1 MKKPRRFLQQRRRA
15 LAKKLPRDV
24 IASWP
29 EVFGDISINAIPAKY
44 LQSIRV
50 TFIDEE
56 VWEVHLDSKEA
67 LEDGVTAEEVVAEM
81 LEEYDNEITSI
92 DLRVHTEKVKRD
104 MIKTTRKFM
113 KGKFKKK

>member
-1 MKKPRRFLQQRRRA
+1 M
-15 LAKKLPRDV
+15 

-29 EVFGDISINAIPAKY
+29 EVFGNVEINAIPTRY

-50 TFIDEE
+50 GFQNGE
-56 VWEVHLDSKEA
+56 VWDVEIDPDEPT
-67 LEDGVTAEEVVAEM
+67 LEGLSVEEILADL
-81 LEEYDNEITSI
+81 LEEYDEHVQSV
-92 DLRVHTEKVKRD
+92 DFRVHTDRVKRD

>member
-1 MKKPRRFLQQRRRA
+1 MKKPRHFLQQRRRA
-15 LAKKLPRDV
+15 LARKLPNDV

-29 EVFGDISINAIPAKY
+29 EVFGDIRIKAIPAEY

-50 TFIDEE
+50 TFKDKE
-56 VWEVHLDSKEA
+56 VWEIQMDSKEF

-81 LEEYDNEITSI
+81 LEEYNDEIATI
-92 DLRVHTEKVKRD
+92 DFRVHTQKVKRD
-104 MIKTTRKFM
+104 MIKNTRKFM

>member
-1 MKKPRRFLQQRRRA
+1 MSFLQLRRRA

-29 EVFGDISINAIPAKY
+29 EVFGNVTVNAVPVEY
-44 LQSIRV
+44 LQSILV
-50 TFIDEE
+50 TFKEGDVWDIDMNSQELVEEGYTIDELLGE
-56 VWEVHLDSKEA
+56 LLDEY
-67 LEDGVTAEEVVAEM
+67 EDQIQTV
-81 LEEYDNEITSI
+81 DF
-92 DLRVHTEKVKRD
+92 RVHTERVKRD

>member
-1 MKKPRRFLQQRRRA
+1 MKKPKHFLQQRRRA
-15 LAKKLPRDV
+15 LARKLPRDI

-29 EVFGDISINAIPAKY
+29 EVFGDISIKAIPAEY

-50 TFIDEE
+50 TFHDDE
-56 VWEVHLDSKEA
+56 VWEIHIDSKEL
-67 LEDGVTAEEVVAEM
+67 LEDGITAEEVVAEM
-81 LEEYDNEITSI
+81 LDEYDGEISSI
-92 DLRVHTEKVKRD
+92 DFRVHTERVKRD